1 MINRPFLCLPYTIT
15 GMKNSS
21 IEITEQEYLIKLSKD
36 DFDLSF
42 INQLLKRIQAQQFFT
57 FRTEDYEEDIVSR
70 TSSNDLSAR
79 FDHLNEK

>member
-1 MINRPFLCLPYTIT
+1 
-15 GMKNSS
+15 MKNSS

-57 FRTEDYEEDIVSR
+57 FKSEDYEDDIVSR
-70 TSSNDLSAR
+70 KSGNDLSAR

>member
-1 MINRPFLCLPYTIT
+1 
-15 GMKNSS
+15 MKNSS

-57 FRTEDYEEDIVSR
+57 FKSEDYEEDIVSR
-70 TSSNDLSAR
+70 KSSNDLSAR

>member
-1 MINRPFLCLPYTIT
+1 MFTFHKYC
-15 GMKNSS
+15 MKNSS
-21 IEITEQEYLIKLSKD
+21 IEITEQEYLIKLSKT

-57 FRTEDYEEDIVSR
+57 FKSDDYEEDIVSR
-70 TSSNDLSAR
+70 KSSNDLSAR

>member
-1 MINRPFLCLPYTIT
+1 MQ
-15 GMKNSS
+15 NSVL
-21 IEITEQEYLIKLSKD
+21 EITEQEYLIKLSKS

-57 FRTEDYEEDIVSR
+57 FKSDDYEDDIVSR
-70 TSSNDLSAR
+70 KSGNDLSAR